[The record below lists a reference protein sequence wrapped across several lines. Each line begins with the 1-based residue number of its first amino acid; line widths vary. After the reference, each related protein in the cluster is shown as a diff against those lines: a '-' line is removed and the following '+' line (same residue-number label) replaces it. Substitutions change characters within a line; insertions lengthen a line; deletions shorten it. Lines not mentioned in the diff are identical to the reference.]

1 MLKKWYRI
9 VPVVVIAILIAMQP
23 VLAKVKVQVD
33 FDPKFD
39 FKPIRTWGWNPKGP
53 GQLKMARSQND
64 NEEAMQKRVE
74 PLILESVATEM
85 ARRGLQEAPGGPDL
99 FVTYWVLLSTSTTAQ
114 TLGQFLPGTT
124 AWALPPFE
132 QVTQS
137 LKLANSGALVID
149 MSDKSGV
156 IWRGVARA
164 DIDFDVSE
172 QKRQA
177 LVRDAVREL
186 LSKFPPKGKK

>member
-1 MLKKWYRI
+1 MVKKWYRI
-9 VPVVVIAILIAMQP
+9 IPVAVIGIVIAMQP
-23 VLAKVKVQVD
+23 VLAKVNVRVD

-39 FKPIRTWGWNPKGP
+39 FKPVRTWAWNPKGP

-64 NEEAMQKRVE
+64 NEEAMQKRFE

-85 ARRGLQEAPGGPDL
+85 SRRGMQEAPAGPDL
-99 FVTYWVLLSTSTTAQ
+99 IVTYYALLSTSTTAQ
-114 TLGQFLPGTT
+114 TMGQFLPGTT

-137 LKLANSGALVID
+137 LKLANSGALVLD
-149 MSDKSGV
+149 LSDKTGV
-156 IWRGVARA
+156 VWRGVAKA

-177 LVRDAVREL
+177 LVREAVREL